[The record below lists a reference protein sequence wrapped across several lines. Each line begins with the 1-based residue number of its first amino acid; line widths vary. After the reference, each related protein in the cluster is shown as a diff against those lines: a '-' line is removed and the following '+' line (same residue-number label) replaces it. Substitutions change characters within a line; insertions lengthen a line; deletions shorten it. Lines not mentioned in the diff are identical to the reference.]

1 MRCTMADCHDLFQK
15 YHENVSV
22 SAARKQQLRKSRN
35 ATRERI
41 EKHFTDLL
49 KVKKPTFKGQ
59 GSYSMDI
66 LVNPIA
72 GRYDIDDGVYLQH
85 LEQDRSKW
93 PTTETVHGWI
103 VDATKDSTDQP
114 PQDRARCVRVIYK
127 AKPAYHID
135 LPVYMIEND
144 VPQLFDKDRENAKE
158 PPISA
163 YESDPTAMTKWFCD
177 KVDEGD
183 QLRRLVRYTKGW
195 KDFKRDQGTSCA
207 NGLMLS
213 ILLAETFITNDRD
226 DIAMAKSID
235 AANTRMQQSIVVT
248 KPVTPF
254 EDLTAGWSKKQ
265 REDFLARLQQFRDLS
280 ADAIDEKDK
289 AKAAKIWQKL
299 FGDRFPDAEPES
311 EKKESAQKTSAPA
324 IIGTDGRSA

>member
-1 MRCTMADCHDLFQK
+1 MADCHDLFQK
-15 YHENVSV
+15 FHEKVAVS
-22 SAARKQQLRKSRN
+22 SARKQQLQTSRN

-41 EKHFTDLL
+41 EKHFTDVL

-59 GSYSMDI
+59 GSYTMDT
-66 LVNPIA
+66 LVNPID
-72 GRYDIDDGVYLQH
+72 GRYDIDDGVYLHH
-85 LEQDRSKW
+85 LEKDRSKW
-93 PTTETVHGWI
+93 PTSATVHGWV
-103 VDATKDSTDQP
+103 VDATKDSTDKP

-127 AKPAYHID
+127 AKPPYHID
-135 LPVYMIEND
+135 LPVYVMEND

-158 PPISA
+158 SPVSP
-163 YESDPTAMTKWFCD
+163 YESDPAAMTKWFRD

-183 QLRRLVRYTKGW
+183 QLRHLVRYTKGW
-195 KDFKRDQGTSCA
+195 KDFKHNQGTSCA

-213 ILLAETFITNDRD
+213 ILLAETFITDDRD

-235 AANTRMQQSIVVT
+235 AANTRMQQSTVVK

-265 REDFLARLQQFRDLS
+265 REEFLACLQQFRDLS
-280 ADAIDEKDK
+280 ADAIVEKNK
-289 AKAAKIWQKL
+289 AKAAKVWQKL
-299 FGDRFPDAEPES
+299 FGDRFPDAEPEP
-311 EKKESAQKTSAPA
+311 EKEKDSAQKTSAPA